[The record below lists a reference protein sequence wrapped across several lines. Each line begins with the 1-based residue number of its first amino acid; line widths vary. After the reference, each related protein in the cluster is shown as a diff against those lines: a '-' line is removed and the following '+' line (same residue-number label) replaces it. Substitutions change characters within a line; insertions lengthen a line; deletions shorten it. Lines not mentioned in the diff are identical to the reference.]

1 MPLSQILDLR
11 TLLAINIVNLGLCV
25 GVMSIAWHD
34 NRHKFPV
41 TAFWVRALALQ
52 FLSFLLFLLRGQV
65 PDFLSIIVA
74 AGLVTTGFTQLIAG
88 LAVHLDFALP
98 SRRLYV
104 GQAVFLGLHAFL
116 TYVEPSFYWRCIN
129 YSVVLAWL
137 SLEAVRLVV
146 LVPASK
152 QHGTRFFAVVMTT
165 YAALFAG
172 RAVYYLSVVPTNA
185 DFFHPNDFDLL
196 MYLVIQLLAIA
207 LVFSLIMI
215 VNRRL
220 HRDVEDD
227 IKRRLEVEA
236 LMQLNLD
243 RLARA
248 ELISKTGNWELHL
261 DSQDIVASPGAAM
274 IYEMKGERFALEQI
288 KRVAMPEYRPVLDA
302 AMKGL
307 LEEGVPYDVEFRI
320 QAPRTGQIRDIHSI
334 AVYDPAQ
341 NAVFGVLQDV
351 TQQKNVERELERIVQ
366 TDPLTQLF
374 SRRFFMELAEREL
387 ATATRYG
394 RELSVLMLDV
404 DHFKAINDVHGHQTG
419 DLVLRSLGQ
428 VFRDMLREVD
438 IVGRIGGEEFAAVLP
453 ETSVLRAFAVAERLR
468 RAVETTEIPLKRGLP
483 IKITV
488 SIGVTAASKS
498 QENIDTLLARADQ
511 ALYDAKHQGRN
522 QVAVYEIR
530 ADGSVAAPDN

>member
-1 MPLSQILDLR
+1 MSLSQVLDLR

-25 GVMSIAWHD
+25 GVMCIAWHD

-41 TAFWVRALALQ
+41 TGFWVRSLAFQ
-52 FLSFLLFLLRGQV
+52 FLSFLLFLLRGHV
-65 PDFLSIIVA
+65 PDFFSILLA
-74 AGLVTTGFTQLIAG
+74 AGLVTTGFMQLIAG
-88 LAVHLDFALP
+88 LAVHFDFAAP

-104 GQAVFLGLHAFL
+104 VQALFLGLHAFF
-116 TYVEPSFYWRCIN
+116 TYIDPSFYWRCVN

-146 LVPASK
+146 IAPANK
-152 QHGTRFFAVVMTT
+152 RHGTLFFAVVMTM

-172 RAVYYLSVVPTNA
+172 RAAFYLFVVPVDA
-185 DFFHPNDFDLL
+185 DFLHPNDYDLM
-196 MYLVIQLLAIA
+196 MYLIIQMLAIA

-220 HRDVEDD
+220 HRDLEDD
-227 IKRRLEVEA
+227 IMRRLDVES
-236 LMQLNLD
+236 LMRLNLD

-261 DSQDIVASPGAAM
+261 DSREIVASPGAAM
-274 IYEMKGERFALEQI
+274 IYEIEGERFEFDQI
-288 KRVAMPEYRPVLDA
+288 MRVEMPEYRSMIDA
-302 AMKGL
+302 AMKRM
-307 LEEGVPYDVEFRI
+307 LESGEPYDVEYRI
-320 QAPRTGQIRDIHSI
+320 HAPRTGQVKDIHSV

-366 TDPLTQLF
+366 TDTLTHVF

-387 ATATRYG
+387 ANATRYG

-404 DHFKAINDVHGHQTG
+404 DHFKAINDAHGHQAG

-428 VFRDMLREVD
+428 VFGDILREVD
-438 IVGRIGGEEFAAVLP
+438 IVGRIGGEEFAVVLP
-453 ETSVLRAFAVAERLR
+453 ETSVLRAYAVAERLR
-468 RAVETTEIPLKRGLP
+468 RSVEATSIALKHGLP

-488 SIGVTAASKS
+488 SIGIAVASKS
-498 QENIDTLLARADQ
+498 QENIDTMLARADQ
-511 ALYDAKHQGRN
+511 ALYDAKHLGRN
-522 QVAVYEIR
+522 QVCVHEIR
-530 ADGSVAAPDN
+530 GDGPVAAQ

>member
-1 MPLSQILDLR
+1 
-11 TLLAINIVNLGLCV
+11 
-25 GVMSIAWHD
+25 
-34 NRHKFPV
+34 
-41 TAFWVRALALQ
+41 
-52 FLSFLLFLLRGQV
+52 
-65 PDFLSIIVA
+65 
-74 AGLVTTGFTQLIAG
+74 
-88 LAVHLDFALP
+88 
-98 SRRLYV
+98 
-104 GQAVFLGLHAFL
+104 
-116 TYVEPSFYWRCIN
+116 
-129 YSVVLAWL
+129 
-137 SLEAVRLVV
+137 
-146 LVPASK
+146 
-152 QHGTRFFAVVMTT
+152 
-165 YAALFAG
+165 
-172 RAVYYLSVVPTNA
+172 
-185 DFFHPNDFDLL
+185 
-196 MYLVIQLLAIA
+196 
-207 LVFSLIMI
+207 
-215 VNRRL
+215 
-220 HRDVEDD
+220 
-227 IKRRLEVEA
+227 
-236 LMQLNLD
+236 
-243 RLARA
+243 
-248 ELISKTGNWELHL
+248 
-261 DSQDIVASPGAAM
+261 
-274 IYEMKGERFALEQI
+274 
-288 KRVAMPEYRPVLDA
+288 
-302 AMKGL
+302 
-307 LEEGVPYDVEFRI
+307 
-320 QAPRTGQIRDIHSI
+320 
-334 AVYDPAQ
+334 PAQ

-468 RAVETTEIPLKRGLP
+468 RAVETTEIPLKQGLP